1 MLASARIVCI
11 ASLCWL
17 VCPPPGEAQHWSFQM
32 YGTDQG
38 LTNPT
43 ILGLRQDSQ
52 GFLWASTE
60 GGLFRYDGDRF
71 RPFSSNAAAMKGN
84 SNAMHSSADG
94 QFWTGSSAGLFRWTA
109 GAFAA
114 VPGFED
120 VD

>member
-43 ILGLRQDSQ
+43 ILGLHQDSQ

-60 GGLFRYDGDRF
+60 GG
-71 RPFSSNAAAMKGN
+71 FSATTVTAFGL
-84 SNAMHSSADG
+84 SART
-94 QFWTGSSAGLFRWTA
+94 Q
-109 GAFAA
+109 
-114 VPGFED
+114 PP
-120 VD
+120 